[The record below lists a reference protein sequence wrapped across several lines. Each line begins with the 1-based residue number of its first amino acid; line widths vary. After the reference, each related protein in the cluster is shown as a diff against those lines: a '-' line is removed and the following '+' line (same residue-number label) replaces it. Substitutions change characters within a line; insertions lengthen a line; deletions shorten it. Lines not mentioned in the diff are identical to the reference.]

1 MIKQQS
7 CCQNVNQRIFQ
18 GKTSVKMILKT
29 TKGNIL
35 KTTNGNILK
44 MAKILKTTYILKTT
58 NKSYDVDRCSTIG
71 DLVRLCL

>member
-1 MIKQQS
+1 
-7 CCQNVNQRIFQ
+7 
-18 GKTSVKMILKT
+18 MILKT

-58 NKSYDVDRCSTIG
+58 NKSYDVDRSSTIG